1 MNTQLLSI
9 RVHVIQGCRHER
21 VIEIRNRGMDKELQA
36 PSIEY
41 CLLGL
46 LGERPMHGYEL
57 HRELSRKTGLGL
69 IWTVKQAQLYA
80 ILAKLESEALI
91 RAEVCVQGNRP
102 ARRVF
107 HLSAKGE
114 EVFEAWM
121 GAVAARKDFRLDF
134 LAKLYFARQ
143 GKSDAA
149 RSLLSEQRRLC
160 SSWLA
165 EMRERGASS
174 ADRDLD
180 ALVYRFRIGQ
190 LESMLAWLDECS
202 AYIEA
207 RA

>member
-1 MNTQLLSI
+1 
-9 RVHVIQGCRHER
+9 
-21 VIEIRNRGMDKELQA
+21 MDKEIQA

-80 ILAKLESEALI
+80 ILAKLEAEALI
-91 RAEVCVQGNRP
+91 RAEVRVQGNRP

-114 EVFEAWM
+114 EVFDAWM

-143 GKSDAA
+143 GKPEAA
-149 RSLLSEQRRLC
+149 RILLSEQRRLC

-202 AYIEA
+202 AYIEE